1 MALINRSQKHPLWVC
16 FAVSFIVILSL
27 LGVTRISLDVNFND
41 YFAHDDAGFI
51 GYQQLNS
58 QFEQSNNLLLLL
70 ENQQD
75 WRQPQQQAR
84 LLQFIKLLQS
94 SDDIANVGGYASFI
108 SGANISDANIS
119 SSMAD
124 DSSLKSSVN
133 RSAFLL
139 SYKQHPRL
147 PLVISDSG
155 LAILLNISFSDADK
169 HTFANNTLWRET
181 KIENLLDRAK
191 TYWSSEVNVTDK
203 QGMDA
208 GIPLYEKAGNQKV
221 VEEKPVQ
228 KSTVNIYLSGE
239 QALNWQYAK
248 VLRHDLSWFAPSLLL
263 VITLMAAFFIRA
275 RIWLLAI
282 GLNCLATLIFTLGIA
297 GWFNLTIAA
306 ISAFIPVIII
316 TLSLAYSAH
325 LYLAWQRAVHQGEL
339 EALKFSF
346 EHNKLPL
353 FYATLTTMLGF
364 GLLGFSPSPPIQSFG
379 ALVAVAVLCHY
390 LLCHSL
396 TVIVVNYGRNKKA
409 INTLN
414 NGNNKKTSVAAK
426 TFFSAEPI
434 ARVAIKYPKSLLLTV
449 AVISVLASFSVTKL
463 ELNDDPLSYFPKD
476 NPFSQSKQKMQQYF
490 DGVNLIHYEVST
502 EPHQIYDKAYLAFLY
517 QFSRYLK
524 QQPEVNK
531 VTHIGDW
538 VKSAGL
544 SQSRFK
550 QVVSQNSVQELGLN
564 SEVSA
569 HYQSS
574 LLTIYL
580 APLTARQMIEFEDR
594 VSSWLFDNR
603 ADLMVSPALGSNL
616 LFAHLSIENAKNMLW
631 SFVVALLML
640 SIIIGMIKRSVVF
653 ALIGLMV
660 NFLPLLWVFG
670 AWQIMGGYIS
680 IGSAVVL
687 GIMLGIIVDDT
698 LHLLLKLPQPNKA
711 NSFLSFWPKYAA
723 IIPVISFTSLT
734 LVLGFGIGL
743 ASDFAPIAQLS
754 MLSCLVI
761 SLAWLFDVLVLPV
774 IYHQWRRFFVS
785 SNMNPNTSPN
795 KSHKNESQYEH

>member
-1 MALINRSQKHPLWVC
+1 MNWQMTLINRSQKHPLWVC
-16 FAVSFIVILSL
+16 FAVSLMVILSL
-27 LGVTRISLDVNFND
+27 LGVTRISLGVNFND

-58 QFEQSNNLLLLL
+58 KFEQRNNLLLLL

-75 WRQPQQQAR
+75 WRKPKQQAR
-84 LLQFIKLLQS
+84 LLQFIEQLQG

-108 SGANISDANIS
+108 SAANLPATNLPATKISGAKTEHSNLHSP
-119 SSMAD
+119 
-124 DSSLKSSVN
+124 VN

-147 PLVISDSG
+147 PLVISESG
-155 LAILLNISFSDADK
+155 LAILLNISFSEADK
-169 HTFANNTLWRET
+169 HTFANNTLWQET

-191 TYWSSEVNVTDK
+191 TYWPSGVNVIDK
-203 QGMDA
+203 EASDNLVEQKP
-208 GIPLYEKAGNQKV
+208 IEKS
-221 VEEKPVQ
+221 P
-228 KSTVNIYLSGE
+228 VNIYLSGE

-263 VITLMAAFFIRA
+263 VITLMAALFIRA

-282 GLNCLATLIFTLGIA
+282 GLNCLVTLIFTLGIA

-325 LYLAWQRAVHQGEL
+325 LYLAWQRAVHQCEL
-339 EALKFSF
+339 EPLKFSF

-364 GLLGFSPSPPIQSFG
+364 GLLCFSPSPPIQSFG

-396 TVIVVNYGRNKKA
+396 TVIVINYGRNKKA
-409 INTLN
+409 TNKIN
-414 NGNNKKTSVAAK
+414 NGINNKQSSVAAN
-426 TFFSAEPI
+426 TYFSAEPI
-434 ARVAIKYPKSLLLTV
+434 ARVAIKYPKSLLLMV
-449 AVISVLASFSVTKL
+449 AVISALASFSVTKL
-463 ELNDDPLSYFPKD
+463 ELNDDPLSYFPED

-517 QFSRYLK
+517 QFGRFLK

-544 SQSRFK
+544 TQSQFK
-550 QVVSQNSVQELGLN
+550 QVISQNSVQKLGLGG
-564 SEVSA
+564 EVSA
-569 HYQSS
+569 DYQSS
-574 LLTIYL
+574 LLSIYL
-580 APLTARQMIEFEDR
+580 TPLTAKQMIEFEDR
-594 VSSWLFDNR
+594 VSSWLDDNHL
-603 ADLMVSPALGSNL
+603 DLMVSPALGSNL

-631 SFVVALLML
+631 SFVVALLIL
-640 SIIIGMIKRSVVF
+640 SIIIGGIKRSLVF

-711 NSFLSFWPKYAA
+711 NSFISFWPKYAT

-774 IYHQWRRFFVS
+774 IYHQWRRFFM
-785 SNMNPNTSPN
+785 NANKNPNTSTN
-795 KSHKNESQYEH
+795 ISHKNESQYEH